1 MIVTFITNITKVTV
15 MDNWL
20 ESVMKELRKRGRR
33 RSDLE
38 AILRVYPS
46 REIEAVW
53 KKLRRV
59 RRLKGK
65 QGKIE
70 QWLDSYMTRY
80 YSEYGKLPEKKL
92 VRQLLNKYFQIKFRS
107 DGRLPANIELTIEK
121 VRRRVYTR
129 IRRKEKRKKEKGI

>member
-1 MIVTFITNITKVTV
+1 
-15 MDNWL
+15 MDSWL
-20 ESVMKELRKRGRR
+20 ENTLKELRKRGRK

-38 AILRVYPS
+38 AIMRLFPS

-53 KKLRRV
+53 KKLKRIRK
-59 RRLKGK
+59 LKGK
-65 QGKIE
+65 QGKVE
-70 QWLDSYMTRY
+70 QWVDSYMTRY

>member
-1 MIVTFITNITKVTV
+1 

-20 ESVMKELRKRGRR
+20 EGVLKELRKRGRK

-38 AILRVYPS
+38 AIMRLFPS

-53 KKLRRV
+53 KKLKRIRK
-59 RRLKGK
+59 LKGK
-65 QGKIE
+65 QGKVE
-70 QWLDSYMTRY
+70 QWVDSYMTRY

-129 IRRKEKRKKEKGI
+129 IRRKEKRQKGRGT

>member
-1 MIVTFITNITKVTV
+1 
-15 MDNWL
+15 MDSWL

-53 KKLRRV
+53 KKLKRIRK
-59 RRLKGK
+59 LKGK
-65 QGKIE
+65 QGKVE
-70 QWLDSYMTRY
+70 QWVDSYMTRY

-129 IRRKEKRKKEKGI
+129 IRRKEKRRKGRGT

>member
-1 MIVTFITNITKVTV
+1 
-15 MDNWL
+15 MDSWL
-20 ESVMKELRKRGRR
+20 ESVMKELRKRGRK

-53 KKLRRV
+53 KKLKRIRK
-59 RRLKGK
+59 LKGK
-65 QGKIE
+65 QGKVE
-70 QWLDSYMTRY
+70 QWVDSYMTRY

>member
-1 MIVTFITNITKVTV
+1 
-15 MDNWL
+15 MDSWL
-20 ESVMKELRKRGRR
+20 ESVMKELRKRGRK

-53 KKLRRV
+53 KKLKRIRK
-59 RRLKGK
+59 LKGK
-65 QGKIE
+65 QGKVE
-70 QWLDSYMTRY
+70 QWVDSYMTRY

-129 IRRKEKRKKEKGI
+129 IRRKEKRQKGRGT

>member
-1 MIVTFITNITKVTV
+1 
-15 MDNWL
+15 MDSWL
-20 ESVMKELRKRGRR
+20 ENTLKELRKRGRK

-38 AILRVYPS
+38 AIMRLFPS

-53 KKLRRV
+53 KKLKRIRK
-59 RRLKGK
+59 LKGK
-65 QGKIE
+65 QGKVE
-70 QWLDSYMTRY
+70 QWVDSYMTRY

-129 IRRKEKRKKEKGI
+129 IRRKEKRQKGRGT

>member
-1 MIVTFITNITKVTV
+1 
-15 MDNWL
+15 MDSWL
-20 ESVMKELRKRGRR
+20 ESTLKELRKRGRK

-38 AILRVYPS
+38 AIMRLFPS

-53 KKLRRV
+53 KKLKRIRK
-59 RRLKGK
+59 LKGK
-65 QGKIE
+65 QGKVE
-70 QWLDSYMTRY
+70 QWVDSYMTRY

-129 IRRKEKRKKEKGI
+129 IRRKEKRQKGRGT

>member
-1 MIVTFITNITKVTV
+1 MIVTFITKVTV

-53 KKLRRV
+53 KKLKRIRK
-59 RRLKGK
+59 LKGK
-65 QGKIE
+65 QGKVE
-70 QWLDSYMTRY
+70 QWVDSYMTRY

>member
-1 MIVTFITNITKVTV
+1 
-15 MDNWL
+15 MDSWL
-20 ESVMKELRKRGRR
+20 ESILKELRKRGRK

-38 AILRVYPS
+38 AIMRLFPS

-53 KKLRRV
+53 KKLKRIRK
-59 RRLKGK
+59 LKGK
-65 QGKIE
+65 QGKVE
-70 QWLDSYMTRY
+70 QWVDSYMTRY

-107 DGRLPANIELTIEK
+107 DGKLPANIELTIEK

-129 IRRKEKRKKEKGI
+129 IKRKEKRKKERES

>member
-1 MIVTFITNITKVTV
+1 
-15 MDNWL
+15 MDSWL
-20 ESVMKELRKRGRR
+20 ESTLKELRKRGRK

-38 AILRVYPS
+38 AIMRLFPS

-53 KKLRRV
+53 KKLKRIRK
-59 RRLKGK
+59 LKGK
-65 QGKIE
+65 QGKVE
-70 QWLDSYMTRY
+70 QWVDSYMTRY
-80 YSEYGKLPEKKL
+80 YSEYGKLPEKKQ

-107 DGRLPANIELTIEK
+107 DGKLPANIELTIEK

>member
-1 MIVTFITNITKVTV
+1 

-20 ESVMKELRKRGRR
+20 EGVLKELRKRGRK

-38 AILRVYPS
+38 AIMRLFPS

-53 KKLRRV
+53 KKLKRIRK
-59 RRLKGK
+59 LKGK
-65 QGKIE
+65 QGKVE
-70 QWLDSYMTRY
+70 QWVDSYMTRY

-129 IRRKEKRKKEKGI
+129 IRRKEKRRKGRGT